1 MSLRVGLAERVL
13 FSDGGV
19 GLRIGRLARLA
30 VFVLVLDETEAI
42 SSSAGSS
49 GSTIVFILAVVQEAG
64 CEQGASDPEVERKC
78 GSANAQT

>member
-1 MSLRVGLAERVL
+1 MTLRVGLAERVF

-49 GSTIVFILAVVQEAG
+49 GSTIVFILAVAQEAG
-64 CEQGASDPEVERKC
+64 SEEAALDREVGRKYE
-78 GSANAQT
+78 SANAQT